1 MVQLTGKC
9 HNVISLVKG
18 GWPVIEIGA
27 ERCCN
32 QRLLPLAAMLDLGTS
47 CGVSY
52 PLKVVPPPL
61 GRAAV
66 TAFMTSHPRGVG
78 LDECPP

>member
-1 MVQLTGKC
+1 MSQGDQPGEG
-9 HNVISLVKG
+9 LVAKKLR
-18 GWPVIEIGA
+18 IGT

-32 QRLLPLAAMLDLGTS
+32 QRLLPLVAMLNLGTF

-52 PLKVVPPPL
+52 PFGVVPPL

-66 TAFMTSHPRGVG
+66 LALMTSHPRGVG
-78 LDECPP
+78 LDACPT